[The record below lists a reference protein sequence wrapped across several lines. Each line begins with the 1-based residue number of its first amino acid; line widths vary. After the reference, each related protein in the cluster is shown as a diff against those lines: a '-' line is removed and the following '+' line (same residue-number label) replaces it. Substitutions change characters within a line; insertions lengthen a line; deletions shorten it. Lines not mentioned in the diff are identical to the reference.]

1 MAQLPIDLGV
11 CTDACCMTVRS
22 RLASN
27 TRVGSCAGH
36 RCPMTMRTSRHSGW
50 LGRMPGSR
58 HVGNDSAY
66 RSATVPG
73 VDLLRR
79 GQVREFNADSIDGSC
94 GLGAGCGL
102 CVDGALRGP
111 APRPDE
117 CVAEKPATSASAWCR
132 PSWLVA
138 GGGWVGAAGGVLA
151 VAEALSA
158 GWQDMGNVRPS
169 AGAGPTGS

>member
-1 MAQLPIDLGV
+1 
-11 CTDACCMTVRS
+11 
-22 RLASN
+22 
-27 TRVGSCAGH
+27 
-36 RCPMTMRTSRHSGW
+36 MTMRTSRHSGW
-50 LGRMPGSR
+50 LGRIPGSR